1 MRVEGVLSKW
11 NDERGFGFI
20 VPDRGGPEVFVHI
33 SAFPRNGQRP
43 RSGERLSFEIE
54 IDRLGKLR
62 AVRVACPGRQGVS
75 RGGQRESCGPD
86 RKRAPFGRIAL
97 LGLLVAAAAY
107 GYGEY
112 SRRTARTAAAVP
124 AADQAVS
131 SRFLCDGRRLCS
143 QMNSCAEATFFLRN
157 CPGVE
162 MDGDQDGVPCER
174 QWCTSPL
181 AR

>member
-1 MRVEGVLSKW
+1 MRVEGVLSEW

-20 VPDRGGPEVFVHI
+20 APDRGGSEVFVHI

-43 RSGERLSFEIE
+43 RPGERLLFEIE
-54 IDRLGKLR
+54 TDRLGKLR
-62 AVRVACPGRQGVS
+62 ALRVACPGRQGVS
-75 RGGQRESCGPD
+75 RGGQGEPRRPD
-86 RKRAPFGRIAL
+86 RKRAPFGRLAL

-112 SRRTARTAAAVP
+112 SRRTTQTA

-131 SRFLCDGRRLCS
+131 PRFLCDGRRSCS

-162 MDGDQDGVPCER
+162 MDGDRDGVPCEW